1 MRYPSRTMKTKTQV
15 AIIGAGPAGLVLSQ
29 LLHLQGIESVILESR
44 SRDYVEKRL
53 RAGLLEQRVVDTLI
67 ETGVGER
74 LKREAMVHTGVQFQF
89 EGARHRMDL
98 ADLTP
103 GRNVTIY
110 GQQEV
115 VKDIIAHRLGYGGT
129 ILFEA
134 AAEMPKDLD
143 GKKAVVKYTQNGQ
156 QHELEAD
163 YIAGCD
169 GFHGVCRAAVPGKT
183 FEKAYPFAWLGIL
196 AQVAP
201 SCHELIYARHPN
213 GFALHTM
220 RSPTLTRLYLQC
232 PLTDTVNDWPDDR
245 VWKELGTR
253 LNMADWKLEEGPV
266 VDKGITEM
274 RSFFHEPMQRGRL
287 FLAGDSAHIVPP
299 TGAKGMNLAIWDA
312 KVLAEGLVEYFK
324 KGTTAGLERYTERAL
339 PRVWRAQHFSWW
351 WTTLFHRFDDADAA
365 FQERLQVS
373 QLRYILSSRPALV
386 SMAEN
391 YVGLDH
397 VA

>member
-1 MRYPSRTMKTKTQV
+1 M
-15 AIIGAGPAGLVLSQ
+15 A
-29 LLHLQGIESVILESR
+29 
-44 SRDYVEKRL
+44 D
-53 RAGLLEQRVVDTLI
+53 RAGGLHIGDPVRARPGGPWWLPIARRLE
-67 ETGVGER
+67 
-74 LKREAMVHTGVQFQF
+74 
-89 EGARHRMDL
+89 
-98 ADLTP
+98 
-103 GRNVTIY
+103 
-110 GQQEV
+110 
-115 VKDIIAHRLGYGGT
+115 
-129 ILFEA
+129 
-134 AAEMPKDLD
+134 AEMPKDLD

-156 QHELEAD
+156 HHELEAD

-253 LNMADWKLEEGPV
+253 LNMAYWKLEEGPV

-287 FLAGDSAHIVPP
+287 FLAGEQETLH
-299 TGAKGMNLAIWDA
+299 LA
-312 KVLAEGLVEYFK
+312 
-324 KGTTAGLERYTERAL
+324 
-339 PRVWRAQHFSWW
+339 
-351 WTTLFHRFDDADAA
+351 
-365 FQERLQVS
+365 
-373 QLRYILSSRPALV
+373 
-386 SMAEN
+386 
-391 YVGLDH
+391 H
-397 VA
+397 VAVAGPGQREQHQRGGPGTPAT